1 MEPIKGN
8 FARLHDT
15 EAFGQ
20 VLVTV
25 DTDDS
30 TGYPILTIRM
40 VSPEGLGLSTNIG
53 FKESADYESAWDRA
67 EAALDKADHD
77 WCLEYATLLYK
88 QVMTTAG
95 RVQ

>member
-20 VLVTV
+20 VLVTIAS
-25 DTDDS
+25 DDD
-30 TGYPILTIRM
+30 TGYPILTFRM
-40 VSPEGLGLSTNIG
+40 VSPEGLGMSTGIS
-53 FKESADYESAWDRA
+53 FEKSADIDSAWERA

-88 QVMTTAG
+88 QVMTSAG
-95 RVQ
+95 QVQ